1 MPCAVNYAESKGAVL
16 TTVIYHVIILYS
28 GIDKITFLGGKY
40 EKLSIILAALLTG
53 LTAVSVFAAD
63 PVVDCYVP
71 EKAATVDG
79 IVEDGEW
86 DGATKLTL
94 NISDTS
100 TWTGGGAGIVGSD
113 GYKTYNHTDDDFS
126 TSLSFMCDGTYMYI
140 LMTRKDSTMNFATDN
155 FHTPYASDCGLM
167 WFYDTE
173 YGVQYGLQL
182 LASDKKGTP
191 HIGYFFMDADQS
203 TSEDLT
209 EAENAVAVTKVD
221 GDTYVM
227 EAKVL
232 MSSMDD
238 FAEVYN
244 SGSIRVTWCA
254 VNICEDGWDS
264 DDGQHTLWGTNY
276 QAQYVGVNDWEKAP
290 ALVLG
295 TDTTAAAETEA
306 PVETEAAPET
316 ETAPETEAETVAET
330 EAAPET
336 EPETV
341 AETEAAPETEAE
353 TEAPEV
359 VEETV
364 KTEETAPQTFD
375 IGVVAAIAGI
385 VSLAGA
391 AVAKKH

>member
-1 MPCAVNYAESKGAVL
+1 MK
-16 TTVIYHVIILYS
+16 
-28 GIDKITFLGGKY
+28 
-40 EKLSIILAALLTG
+40 KLSIILAALLTG

-100 TWTGGGAGIVGSD
+100 TWTEGGAGIVGSD

-290 ALVLG
+290 VLVLG
-295 TDTTAAAETEA
+295 TYTTAAAETEA

-336 EPETV
+336 EAETV

-375 IGVVAAIAGI
+375 IGVVAAIAESYLSQAQQSQRSTESYKFVKQKTA
-385 VSLAGA
+385 VSRILLRNLRQNFFCFSLL
-391 AVAKKH
+391 

>member
-1 MPCAVNYAESKGAVL
+1 MRKF
-16 TTVIYHVIILYS
+16 
-28 GIDKITFLGGKY
+28 IT
-40 EKLSIILAALLTG
+40 AAL
-53 LTAVSVFAAD
+53 
-63 PVVDCYVP
+63 
-71 EKAATVDG
+71 
-79 IVEDGEW
+79 
-86 DGATKLTL
+86 
-94 NISDTS
+94 
-100 TWTGGGAGIVGSD
+100 
-113 GYKTYNHTDDDFS
+113 
-126 TSLSFMCDGTYMYI
+126 
-140 LMTRKDSTMNFATDN
+140 
-155 FHTPYASDCGLM
+155 
-167 WFYDTE
+167 
-173 YGVQYGLQL
+173 
-182 LASDKKGTP
+182 
-191 HIGYFFMDADQS
+191 
-203 TSEDLT
+203 SELH
-209 EAENAVAVTKVD
+209 
-221 GDTYVM
+221 G
-227 EAKVL
+227 
-232 MSSMDD
+232 
-238 FAEVYN
+238 
-244 SGSIRVTWCA
+244 CA

-276 QAQYVGVNDWEKAP
+276 QAQYVVVNDWEKAP

-306 PVETEAAPET
+306 PAETEAAPET

>member
-16 TTVIYHVIILYS
+16 TTVIYHVIILCS
-28 GIDKITFLGGKY
+28 RADKITYLEENMK
-40 EKLSIILAALLTG
+40 KLSIILAALLTG

-100 TWTGGGAGIVGSD
+100 TWTEGGAGIVGSD

-209 EAENAVAVTKVD
+209 EAENAVAVTEVD

-254 VNICEDGWDS
+254 VNICEPGWDS

-295 TDTTAAAETEA
+295 TDTTAA
-306 PVETEAAPET
+306 
-316 ETAPETEAETVAET
+316 PETEAETVAET

-336 EPETV
+336 EAETV

-375 IGVVAAIAGI
+375 MGVVAAIAGI

>member
-1 MPCAVNYAESKGAVL
+1 MK
-16 TTVIYHVIILYS
+16 
-28 GIDKITFLGGKY
+28 
-40 EKLSIILAALLTG
+40 KLSIILAALLTG

-100 TWTGGGAGIVGSD
+100 TWTEGGAGIVGSD

-290 ALVLG
+290 VLVLG

-306 PVETEAAPET
+306 PAETEAAPET
-316 ETAPETEAETVAET
+316 EAETEAETVAET

-336 EPETV
+336 EAETV
-341 AETEAAPETEAE
+341 AEAEAAPETEAE
-353 TEAPEV
+353 TEAHEV

-375 IGVVAAIAGI
+375 MGVVAAIAGI

>member
-1 MPCAVNYAESKGAVL
+1 
-16 TTVIYHVIILYS
+16 
-28 GIDKITFLGGKY
+28 
-40 EKLSIILAALLTG
+40 
-53 LTAVSVFAAD
+53 
-63 PVVDCYVP
+63 
-71 EKAATVDG
+71 
-79 IVEDGEW
+79 
-86 DGATKLTL
+86 
-94 NISDTS
+94 
-100 TWTGGGAGIVGSD
+100 
-113 GYKTYNHTDDDFS
+113 
-126 TSLSFMCDGTYMYI
+126 MYI

-209 EAENAVAVTKVD
+209 EAKNAVAVTKVD

-295 TDTTAAAETEA
+295 TDTTAAPETEAETEA

>member
-1 MPCAVNYAESKGAVL
+1 MK
-16 TTVIYHVIILYS
+16 
-28 GIDKITFLGGKY
+28 
-40 EKLSIILAALLTG
+40 KLSIILAALLTG

-71 EKAATVDG
+71 EKAATIDG
-79 IVEDGEW
+79 IVEVGEW

-100 TWTGGGAGIVGSD
+100 TWTEGGAGIVGSD

-209 EAENAVAVTKVD
+209 EAEN
-221 GDTYVM
+221 
-227 EAKVL
+227 
-232 MSSMDD
+232 
-238 FAEVYN
+238 
-244 SGSIRVTWCA
+244 
-254 VNICEDGWDS
+254 
-264 DDGQHTLWGTNY
+264 
-276 QAQYVGVNDWEKAP
+276 
-290 ALVLG
+290 
-295 TDTTAAAETEA
+295 
-306 PVETEAAPET
+306 
-316 ETAPETEAETVAET
+316 
-330 EAAPET
+330 
-336 EPETV
+336 
-341 AETEAAPETEAE
+341 
-353 TEAPEV
+353 
-359 VEETV
+359 
-364 KTEETAPQTFD
+364 
-375 IGVVAAIAGI
+375 
-385 VSLAGA
+385 
-391 AVAKKH
+391 

>member
-1 MPCAVNYAESKGAVL
+1 
-16 TTVIYHVIILYS
+16 
-28 GIDKITFLGGKY
+28 
-40 EKLSIILAALLTG
+40 
-53 LTAVSVFAAD
+53 
-63 PVVDCYVP
+63 
-71 EKAATVDG
+71 
-79 IVEDGEW
+79 
-86 DGATKLTL
+86 
-94 NISDTS
+94 
-100 TWTGGGAGIVGSD
+100 
-113 GYKTYNHTDDDFS
+113 
-126 TSLSFMCDGTYMYI
+126 
-140 LMTRKDSTMNFATDN
+140 
-155 FHTPYASDCGLM
+155 
-167 WFYDTE
+167 
-173 YGVQYGLQL
+173 
-182 LASDKKGTP
+182 
-191 HIGYFFMDADQS
+191 MDADQS

-254 VNICEDGWDS
+254 VNICEPGWDS

-295 TDTTAAAETEA
+295 TDTTAAPETEA
-306 PVETEAAPET
+306 PAETEAAPKT
-316 ETAPETEAETVAET
+316 EAETEAETVAET
-330 EAAPET
+330 EAAP
-336 EPETV
+336 
-341 AETEAAPETEAE
+341 E

-375 IGVVAAIAGI
+375 MGVVAAIAGI

>member
-1 MPCAVNYAESKGAVL
+1 
-16 TTVIYHVIILYS
+16 
-28 GIDKITFLGGKY
+28 
-40 EKLSIILAALLTG
+40 
-53 LTAVSVFAAD
+53 
-63 PVVDCYVP
+63 
-71 EKAATVDG
+71 
-79 IVEDGEW
+79 
-86 DGATKLTL
+86 
-94 NISDTS
+94 
-100 TWTGGGAGIVGSD
+100 
-113 GYKTYNHTDDDFS
+113 
-126 TSLSFMCDGTYMYI
+126 
-140 LMTRKDSTMNFATDN
+140 
-155 FHTPYASDCGLM
+155 
-167 WFYDTE
+167 
-173 YGVQYGLQL
+173 
-182 LASDKKGTP
+182 
-191 HIGYFFMDADQS
+191 
-203 TSEDLT
+203 
-209 EAENAVAVTKVD
+209 
-221 GDTYVM
+221 M

-290 ALVLG
+290 VLVLG

-316 ETAPETEAETVAET
+316 ET
-330 EAAPET
+330 
-336 EPETV
+336 
-341 AETEAAPETEAE
+341 APETEAE

>member
-1 MPCAVNYAESKGAVL
+1 MK
-16 TTVIYHVIILYS
+16 
-28 GIDKITFLGGKY
+28 
-40 EKLSIILAALLTG
+40 KLSIILAALLTG

-100 TWTGGGAGIVGSD
+100 TWTEGGAGIVGSD

-290 ALVLG
+290 VLVLG

-375 IGVVAAIAGI
+375 MDVVAAIAGI